1 MKGKGIR
8 FRSLRT
14 ELIVYAIISMG
25 LAVLTEIAAGCLI
38 YVVSQALGITYQGYG
53 RKPGQLPD
61 RMPGYRNRDGMSA
74 DVLNYRR
81 LWRMDHH
88 TVLVI
93 LLVIIVASTS
103 LFIIYFLLF
112 MKRITR
118 DMSYISDSIT
128 HIATGDMTEDIQIGR
143 QDELGEIARNVN
155 EMQEQLRA
163 LMDHERE
170 ALQTNKDLITCVA
183 HDLRTPVTSIM
194 GYLELAMDTE
204 HYPVEE
210 RQNFAA
216 IALRKSQR
224 LERLIQDLF
233 SYTKLMSGEITLHR
247 GAIDLIQLVEQMV
260 EEFYPIFQDFGL
272 ECEFQSNTDSQV
284 MNLDGELIARAVQN
298 LLSNASKYGQDGKRI
313 TVHVEKLEQ
322 EIQITVIN
330 FGQII
335 PEESL
340 SHIFDK
346 FYRVEGSR
354 STDTG
359 GTGLGLNIAYE
370 IIHLHGGE
378 IRVSSNI
385 QGTQFTIA
393 LPLEIEPG
401 IIAEGGEKREKQP

>member
-1 MKGKGIR
+1 MKGKGIK

-14 ELIVYAIISMG
+14 ELIVYAIVSMG
-25 LAVLTEIAAGCLI
+25 LAVLTEIVAGCLI
-38 YVVSQALGITYQGYG
+38 YAVSRTLGIAYPGHG
-53 RKPGQLPD
+53 RDQMPLPTK
-61 RMPGYRNRDGMSA
+61 MPGFRYRNGSA
-74 DVLNYRR
+74 ADMFNYRR
-81 LWRMDHH
+81 LWRIDHH
-88 TVLVI
+88 TVFVI
-93 LLVIIVASTS
+93 LLVIIVASMG

-112 MKRITR
+112 MKRIIR

-128 HIATGDMTEDIQIGR
+128 HIATGDMTEEIKIER
-143 QDELGEIARNVN
+143 QDELGEIAKRVN
-155 EMQEQLRA
+155 DMQEQLHA

-210 RQNFAA
+210 RQRFAA
-216 IALRKSQR
+216 IALRKSER

-247 GAIDLIQLVEQMV
+247 CEIDLIQLVGQMV
-260 EEFYPIFQDFGL
+260 EEFYPIFQDLDL
-272 ECEFQSNTDSQV
+272 ECEFHSNVDSQI

-298 LLSNASKYGQDGKRI
+298 LLSNASKYGRDGKRI
-313 TVHVEKLEQ
+313 DVNVEKLEQ

-354 STDTG
+354 STNTG

-370 IIHLHGGE
+370 IIHLHGGQ
-378 IRVSSNI
+378 IRVSSTI

-393 LPLEIEPG
+393 LPLVMESG
-401 IIAEGGEKREKQP
+401 NQAEGGEKREK